1 MIAETD
7 PPQPAAHD
15 SPYRWVVLS
24 GIWLIYFS
32 FGLQINALA
41 PLVGPISVD
50 LGLSYS
56 AMGTVLS
63 AWPLFY
69 VFASIPCG
77 ALVDR
82 IGTRRAL
89 LIAAAVMSA
98 SALARVAAVDFWSLF
113 FAIALFGIG
122 GPLLSI
128 TAPKAVAKWF
138 VGRERGL
145 AMGIYF
151 TGVSIGSV
159 AALAL
164 SNTVLMPLADGNWRL
179 VLFFYAAITG
189 VGGAYWYAISR
200 RKTFRRADTG
210 ADEAGRGT
218 VRQQIAVFG
227 YLLRI
232 PAVVLILLMSM
243 GMFYFY
249 DSTTNWLPEILIA
262 HGLAPGQAGLWAAAP
277 VAVGVAASLLIP
289 RLATPER
296 RGVILLM
303 LFVCVGLGAVLLL
316 SSNPIALGGAF
327 IGHGIARGALM
338 TVALMMLMET
348 KGIAAHQIGAAGG
361 LFFTAAE
368 IGGVFGPL
376 SFGVLFDITGTFAAP
391 LFVLTGVSVAL
402 IILLGLHRRAVE
414 RDAPHVAAVT

>member
-1 MIAETD
+1 MADGID
-7 PPQPAAHD
+7 PPAAAHD

-32 FGLQINALA
+32 FGLQINGLA
-41 PLVGPISVD
+41 PLVGAVSSD

-98 SALARVAAVDFWSLF
+98 SALARVVAIDFWSLF
-113 FAIALFGIG
+113 FAIALFGVG

-128 TAPKAVAKWF
+128 TAPKAVATWF

-164 SNTVLMPLADGNWRL
+164 SNTVLMPLVDGNWRL
-179 VLFFYAAITG
+179 VLAIYAVVTVA
-189 VGGAYWYAISR
+189 GGAFWFALSIR
-200 RKTFRRADTG
+200 HAFRRVDTG
-210 ADEAGRGT
+210 AEEAGRGT
-218 VRQQIAVFG
+218 IRQQIAVFG

-277 VAVGVAASLLIP
+277 VAVGVAGSLLIP

-303 LFVCVGLGAVLLL
+303 LFVCIGLGAVLLL
-316 SSNPIALGGAF
+316 SSNPVALGVAF
-327 IGHGIARGALM
+327 VSHGIARGALM
-338 TVALMMLMET
+338 TVALMTLMET
-348 KGIAAHQIGAAGG
+348 KGIAPRQIGAAGG

-376 SFGVLFDITGTFAAP
+376 SFGILFDITGTFASP
-391 LFVLTGVSVAL
+391 LVVLTGVSILLVV
-402 IILLGLHRRAVE
+402 LLGLHRRAVA
-414 RDAPHVAAVT
+414 RDAPIAATI